1 MTDTK
6 ISIIGAGVVG
16 LAIASRISK
25 MTDSVFVLE
34 KNLKFGQE
42 TSSRNSEVVHSGI
55 YYPEGSLKALLC
67 IEGKELLYN
76 YCVQKDIAFNKCG
89 KLIISNSKQENKVLE
104 NILLGAQKNGVKDG
118 KTIDKEEITS
128 LEPYIRAKNA
138 LFFPSSGVIDTH
150 GLMKQLET
158 DAINQGSE
166 IVYGSEVT
174 GIRKINEGYE
184 ITVSEQDGPGFS
196 FTTEILINASGL
208 NADMIPKMVGIK
220 NSKYQQYYWK
230 GEYFNLVNGKHKLVS
245 RLVYPVPFKNTVGL
259 GIHTT
264 IDLSGRV
271 KLGPNALYLRSK
283 RTDYAIDHEHKNDFY
298 ESAKNYLPFLEPD
311 DLVADQVGI
320 RPKLQKPGDPVRDF
334 IIKEESQAGFPGFI
348 NLIGIESPGLT
359 ACLSIANYVANLC
372 HLS

>member
-16 LAIASRISK
+16 LAIASRISE
-25 MTDSVFVLE
+25 MTDSIFVLE

-55 YYPEGSLKALLC
+55 YYPKGSLKAILC
-67 IEGKELLYN
+67 VEGKELLYN
-76 YCVQKDIAFNKCG
+76 YCEQKDIAYNKCG
-89 KLIISNSKQENKVLE
+89 KLIISNSEQEDKVLE
-104 NILLGAQKNGVKDG
+104 NILQGAQKNGVKDG
-118 KTIDKEEITS
+118 KTIKEEEILS
-128 LEPYIRAKNA
+128 LEPHIRAKSA

-158 DAINQGSE
+158 DAINQGAE
-166 IVYGSEVT
+166 IVYGAEVT
-174 GIRKINEGYE
+174 GIRKIDGGYE

-220 NSKYQQYYWK
+220 NNEYQQYFWK
-230 GEYFNLVNGKHKLVS
+230 GEYFSLVNGKHKLVS

-271 KLGPNALYLRSK
+271 KLGPNAIYIKNNLI
-283 RTDYAIDHEHKNDFY
+283 DYSIKHEHKNEFY
-298 ESAKNYLPFLEPD
+298 ESVKNYLPFLEPD
-311 DLVADQVGI
+311 DLVPDQVGI

-359 ACLSIANYVANLC
+359 ACLSIANHVANLC
-372 HLS
+372 HLT

>member
-16 LAIASRISK
+16 LAIASRISE
-25 MTDSVFVLE
+25 MTDSIFVLE

-55 YYPEGSLKALLC
+55 YYPKGSLKAILC
-67 IEGKELLYN
+67 VEGKELLYN
-76 YCVQKDIAFNKCG
+76 YCEQKDIAYNKCG
-89 KLIISNSKQENKVLE
+89 KLIISNSEQEDKVLE
-104 NILLGAQKNGVKDG
+104 NILQGAQKNGVKDG
-118 KTIDKEEITS
+118 KTIKEEEILS
-128 LEPYIRAKNA
+128 LEPHIRAKSA
-138 LFFPSSGVIDTH
+138 LFFPLSGVIDTH

-158 DAINQGSE
+158 DAINQGAE
-166 IVYGSEVT
+166 IVYGAEVT
-174 GIRKINEGYE
+174 GIRKIDGGYE

-220 NSKYQQYYWK
+220 NNEYQQYFWK
-230 GEYFNLVNGKHKLVS
+230 GEYFSLVNGKHKLVS

-271 KLGPNALYLRSK
+271 KLGPNAIYLSNK
-283 RTDYAIDHEHKNDFY
+283 LTDYAINPEHKNDFY
-298 ESAKNYLPFLEPD
+298 ESAKTYLPFLEPD
-311 DLVADQVGI
+311 DLVSDQVGI

-359 ACLSIANYVANLC
+359 ACLSIANHVANLC
-372 HLS
+372 HLT

>member
-16 LAIASRISK
+16 LAIASRISE
-25 MTDSVFVLE
+25 MTDSIFVLE

-55 YYPEGSLKALLC
+55 YYPKGSLKAILC
-67 IEGKELLYN
+67 VEGKELLYN
-76 YCVQKDIAFNKCG
+76 YCEQKDIAYNKCG
-89 KLIISNSKQENKVLE
+89 KLIISNSEQEDKVLE
-104 NILLGAQKNGVKDG
+104 NILQGAQKNGVKDG
-118 KTIDKEEITS
+118 KTIKEEEILS
-128 LEPYIRAKNA
+128 LEPHIRAKSA
-138 LFFPSSGVIDTH
+138 LFFPLSGVIDTH

-158 DAINQGSE
+158 DAINQGAE
-166 IVYGSEVT
+166 IVYGAEVT
-174 GIRKINEGYE
+174 GIRKIDGGYE

-220 NSKYQQYYWK
+220 NNEYQQYFWK
-230 GEYFNLVNGKHKLVS
+230 GEYFSLVNGKHKLVS

-271 KLGPNALYLRSK
+271 KLGPNAIYLSNK
-283 RTDYAIDHEHKNDFY
+283 LTDYAINPEHKRDFY
-298 ESAKNYLPFLEPD
+298 ESAKTYLPFLEPD
-311 DLVADQVGI
+311 DLVSDQVGI

-359 ACLSIANYVANLC
+359 ACLSIANHVANLC
-372 HLS
+372 HLT

>member
-16 LAIASRISK
+16 LAIASRISE
-25 MTDSVFVLE
+25 MTDSIFVLE

-55 YYPEGSLKALLC
+55 YYPKGSLKALLC
-67 IEGKELLYN
+67 VEGKELLYN
-76 YCVQKDIAFNKCG
+76 YCEQKDIAYNKCG
-89 KLIISNSKQENKVLE
+89 KLIVSNSDQEDEVLE
-104 NILLGAQKNGVKDG
+104 NILQGARKNGVKDG
-118 KTIDKEEITS
+118 KAIEGDEVII
-128 LEPYIRAKNA
+128 LEPHIRAKSA
-138 LFFPSSGVIDTH
+138 LFFPSSGVVDTH

-158 DAINQGSE
+158 DTINNGAE
-166 IVYGSEVT
+166 IVYGAEVT
-174 GIRKINEGYE
+174 VISKIDEGYE

-208 NADMIPKMVGIK
+208 NADIIPEMVGIR
-220 NSKYQQYYWK
+220 NSEYQQYYWK
-230 GEYFNLVNGKHKLVS
+230 GEYFSLVNGKHKLVS

-271 KLGPNALYLRSK
+271 KLGPNAIYLKSK
-283 RTDYAIDHEHKNDFY
+283 LTEYAINHEHKNDFY
-298 ESAKNYLPFLEPD
+298 ESAKTYLPFLEPE
-311 DLVADQVGI
+311 DLVSDQVGI

-334 IIKEESQAGFPGFI
+334 IIKEESQSGFPGFI

-359 ACLSIANYVANLC
+359 ACLSIANHVAKLC
-372 HLS
+372 HLT